1 MIERQNDKYNAINP
15 AIGFLISLTS
25 TVAIN
30 QFNYVLD
37 CPSIYPKNIIESN
50 QTYHYWRFRN
60 FLISFFHASLTG
72 FVQFHHSVL
81 LNPTLLTD
89 VIDTYSYWGYLL
101 TSFSLGYFVYD
112 TIEMLRY
119 VEKKGTFELV
129 LHHFMVM
136 GCFSNTIFYNRF
148 IGLNMIALLIELSN
162 IFLHFRQ
169 LLLLSNYSKHSR
181 LYHINSI
188 INMSEGLCMYWIWH
202 MLLFN
207 LERLPLITKMTG
219 LISMTGIS
227 VTTIILFK
235 RIFKSDF
242 GQLSKP
248 NSIDHKYSKAIASSD
263 DDFTQ

>member
-72 FVQFHHSVL
+72 F
-81 LNPTLLTD
+81 
-89 VIDTYSYWGYLL
+89 
-101 TSFSLGYFVYD
+101 GYFVYD

-129 LHHFMVM
+129 LHHFMVWKTKDVM

-169 LLLLSNYSKHSR
+169 FSFHYHQRPLHVLDMVYVALQSR
-181 LYHINSI
+181 TTSI
-188 INMSEGLCMYWIWH
+188 DYEDDRLDLDDW
-202 MLLFN
+202 N
-207 LERLPLITKMTG
+207 LH
-219 LISMTGIS
+219 
-227 VTTIILFK
+227 
-235 RIFKSDF
+235 F

-248 NSIDHKYSKAIASSD
+248 NSIDHKFSKAIASSD